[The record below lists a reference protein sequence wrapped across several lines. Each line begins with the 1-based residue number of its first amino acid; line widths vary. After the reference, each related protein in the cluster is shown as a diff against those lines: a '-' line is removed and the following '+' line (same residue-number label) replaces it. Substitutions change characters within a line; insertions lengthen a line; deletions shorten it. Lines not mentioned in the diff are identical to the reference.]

1 MEARA
6 TNLSYLFATLVEL
19 VILLEMVL
27 LGVFTITTAIVA
39 VATFISLGLYAAGR
53 MRPTRGWM
61 VWIFFGQLI
70 LLAFYDWMLW
80 KGTGGLA
87 LPVLVVLFG
96 VLPILLTPSRLLWGY
111 LLLSLLPLGMVVSLN
126 HWFAGEINDPE
137 ALHDANLIFFEALV
151 VGIGLTALAYQTK
164 AASVRSRE
172 KVLELNARLEEQN
185 RQLTDA
191 LAEVKT
197 LRGIVP
203 ICAHCKSVR
212 NDQGYYESVEHY
224 MSRHAEVEFSH
235 GFCPKCEKK
244 YYGGLLKD

>member
-6 TNLSYLFATLVEL
+6 TNLACLFATLVEL
-19 VILLEMVL
+19 VILLEMVV
-27 LGVFTITTAIVA
+27 LGAFTITTAIVA
-39 VATFISLGLYAAGR
+39 FATLVSLGLYVAGR
-53 MRPTRGWM
+53 MQPTRSWI
-61 VWIFFGQLI
+61 VWIFLMQLI
-70 LLAFYDWMLW
+70 LLAFYDWVQWM
-80 KGTGGLA
+80 GTGGLA
-87 LPVLVVLFG
+87 LPVVVVLFG
-96 VLPILLTPSRLLWGY
+96 VLPILLTRSQLLWGY
-111 LLLSLLPLGMVVSLN
+111 LLLGLLPLGMVVSLN
-126 HWFAGEINDPE
+126 HWFADAINDPE

-151 VGIGLTALAYQTK
+151 VGIGLTALAHQTK
-164 AASVRSRE
+164 ASSTRSRD
-172 KVLELNARLEEQN
+172 KVLELNARLEERN

-203 ICAHCKSVR
+203 ICAHCKSIR

-244 YYGGLLKD
+244 YYGNLLKD